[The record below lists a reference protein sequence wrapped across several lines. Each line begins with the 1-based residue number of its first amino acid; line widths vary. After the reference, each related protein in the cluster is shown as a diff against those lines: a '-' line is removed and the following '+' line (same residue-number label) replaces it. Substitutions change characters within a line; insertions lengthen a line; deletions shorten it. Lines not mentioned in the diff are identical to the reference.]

1 MLKIINL
8 LWNGEKMKQKDIFH
22 DDENDRTIQEEN
34 FWIDNSLSEEEV
46 LGEKTISL
54 KNDFDNYFENSN
66 PDKTIILDK
75 RMEALAWI
83 VKIEKNRVARK
94 YRLMEGM
101 TTIGRSSRCDI
112 VLDSPEISEMHAK
125 IIKEAKVY
133 KIIDL
138 GSLNG
143 TFLNNKRINTAKT
156 LKDNDEIIFA
166 NIKFIFKK
174 I

>member
-1 MLKIINL
+1 
-8 LWNGEKMKQKDIFH
+8 MKQKDIFH

-75 RMEALAWI
+75 RKEALAWI

-125 IIKEAKVY
+125 IIKEAKFY

>member
-1 MLKIINL
+1 
-8 LWNGEKMKQKDIFH
+8 MKQKDVFH

-75 RMEALAWI
+75 RKEALAWI

>member
-75 RMEALAWI
+75 RKEALAWI